1 MIYTKSK
8 IMQQNYANYTADYD
22 YYTKTNLPRNIRQAY
37 KKPSDNKLWSFQR
50 WCNHIA
56 DQGAYDI
63 RILSATCQRYTI
75 GYLFDKDGETYF
87 GYITPQYHRYC
98 NIKEL

>member
-1 MIYTKSK
+1 MIYTNNKLIK
-8 IMQQNYANYTADYD
+8 QNYTTYQRDYR

-37 KKPSDNKLWSFQR
+37 KKPSDNKLISFAY
-50 WCNHIA
+50 WCNIIA
-56 DQGAYDI
+56 QQGGYDI
-63 RILSATCQRYTI
+63 RILSANCQHYTI

-87 GYITPQYHRYC
+87 GYITQQYHRYC

>member
-8 IMQQNYANYTADYD
+8 IIKQNYANYTSDYD
-22 YYTKTNLPRNIRQAY
+22 YITKTHLPRTIRQAY
-37 KKPSDNKLWSFQR
+37 KNPSDNKKQSYAY
-50 WCNHIA
+50 WCDIIA
-56 DQGAYDI
+56 KQGGYNM

-75 GYLFDKDGETYF
+75 GYLFNKEGETYF

>member
-8 IMQQNYANYTADYD
+8 IIKQNYTTHQRDYN
-22 YYTKTNLPRNIRQAY
+22 YYTKTHLPRTMYEAY
-37 KKPSDNKLWSFQR
+37 KQPSYNKVQSFAY
-50 WCNHIA
+50 WCNKITQ
-56 DQGAYDI
+56 QGGYDI
-63 RILSATCQRYTI
+63 RILSANCQRYTI
-75 GYLFDKDGETYF
+75 GYLFNKDGETYF